1 MKTQIALWIGFHLF
15 VLAVLALDL
24 GILRRKARVV
34 RPREA
39 LIWTAV
45 WVTLAAAF
53 GAGIWIAG
61 GPDRALQ
68 YATAYVVE
76 YSLSVDNLFVFVLVF
91 SYFRVPPSYRHRL
104 LFWGVL
110 GAFVMRATLIVLGT
124 ALVSRFHWLLYG
136 FGAFLLYSAAKM
148 MFSKEEQ
155 ELDPER
161 NAVLRLARKFLPVAR
176 GETGEHF
183 FVREQGVP
191 KVTPLFL
198 VLLVIETTDL
208 LFALDSIPAVLGISR
223 DPFIAYTSNVFAI
236 LGLRSLFFLVAALM
250 DKFQYLKLGVAAVLA
265 FIGTKMLVE
274 RWWKVP
280 LLASLAVV
288 GALLGIAMLA
298 SAWPRSQVKSNGLND
313 RRS

>member
-1 MKTQIALWIGFHLF
+1 MRTQIALWIGFHLF

-24 GILRRKARVV
+24 GFLRREARVV

-76 YSLSVDNLFVFVLVF
+76 YSLSVDNLFVFLLVF
-91 SYFRVPPSYRHRL
+91 SYFRVSPSYRHRL
-104 LFWGVL
+104 LFWGIL

-155 ELDPER
+155 QLDPER

-208 LFALDSIPAVLGISR
+208 LFATDSIPAVLAITR
-223 DPFIAYTSNVFAI
+223 EPFIVFTSNVFAI
-236 LGLRSLFFLVAALM
+236 LGLRSLYFALAGMIEIFHLLHYGLSVILIFIGVKMLISAHYEIPTPIALV
-250 DKFQYLKLGVAAVLA
+250 VVAVLLA
-265 FIGTKMLVE
+265 ISII
-274 RWWKVP
+274 
-280 LLASLAVV
+280 ASLLHRPAKNTT
-288 GALLGIAMLA
+288 AA
-298 SAWPRSQVKSNGLND
+298 D
-313 RRS
+313 